1 MSWSVTDGGR
11 YVGSG
16 VGRWVRRVLA
26 TIRRMTG
33 AEFCEETRPRR
44 PAAAAGVGHPAAK
57 TGRTVGWRPHGELP
71 EERHRQDP
79 RTAAVSAPSRRSQS
93 TERNT
98 RPAAVSDERPARVV
112 VFSASVGAGHDR
124 VTQELARRLR
134 ERGFLVD
141 CLDVLEILGER
152 LRRALSEDYRRMLG
166 SAPWIYDVLFAIA
179 QSFRGAAPITRLLLR
194 PMRPRLLRL
203 LPPDTRAVVSAY
215 PLASQILGPLR
226 RNGQLSV
233 PAITY
238 LTDFGAHPIWIAPG
252 IDAHCAVHEVTRTQ
266 AYALGG
272 ADVRVAGR
280 LVSAGFEPGSPTAR
294 RRAREQLG
302 LPLDARLAL
311 LVAGSWAVGDLATA
325 AADVAATGVAVPV
338 VVCAENEPLYRRLQR
353 TCPGHVLG
361 WVRDMPTLMHAAD
374 VLVENA
380 GGLTALE
387 GMACGLPV
395 VTYRPIPGHGRL
407 NAVTM
412 AAAEVVSWVRRREE
426 LAATLVDLIDG
437 GRGQRQ
443 RAAGL
448 ALFEADPAAVI
459 ADVVKRAEPQDTTDQ
474 AE

>member
-1 MSWSVTDGGR
+1 M
-11 YVGSG
+11 
-16 VGRWVRRVLA
+16 
-26 TIRRMTG
+26 
-33 AEFCEETRPRR
+33 
-44 PAAAAGVGHPAAK
+44 
-57 TGRTVGWRPHGELP
+57 
-71 EERHRQDP
+71 
-79 RTAAVSAPSRRSQS
+79 
-93 TERNT
+93 
-98 RPAAVSDERPARVV
+98 
-112 VFSASVGAGHDR
+112 VFSASVGAGHDG

-141 CLDVLEILGER
+141 CLDVLDILGER

-194 PMRPRLLRL
+194 PMRSRLLRL
-203 LPPDTRAVVSAY
+203 LPSDTRAVVSAY

-226 RNGQLSV
+226 RNGQLAV

-238 LTDFGAHPIWIAPG
+238 LTDFGVHPIWIAPG
-252 IDAHCAVHEVTRTQ
+252 IDAHCAVHEVTRAQ
-266 AYALGG
+266 ASALGG

-280 LVSAGFEPGSPTAR
+280 LVSAGFEPGSPSAR

-302 LPLDARLAL
+302 LPPEGRLAL
-311 LVAGSWAVGDLATA
+311 LVAGSWAVGDLAAA

-353 TCPGHVLG
+353 RCAGHVLG
-361 WVRDMPTLMHAAD
+361 WVHDMPTLMHAVD

-412 AAAEVVSWVRRREE
+412 AAAEVASWVRRREA
-426 LAATLVDLIDG
+426 LRATLAEVIDG
-437 GRGQRQ
+437 ERGQRQ
-443 RAAGL
+443 RDAGL
-448 ALFEADPAAVI
+448 ALFESDPAAVVADI
-459 ADVVKRAEPQDTTDQ
+459 AKSMEPRSTAGAE
-474 AE
+474 